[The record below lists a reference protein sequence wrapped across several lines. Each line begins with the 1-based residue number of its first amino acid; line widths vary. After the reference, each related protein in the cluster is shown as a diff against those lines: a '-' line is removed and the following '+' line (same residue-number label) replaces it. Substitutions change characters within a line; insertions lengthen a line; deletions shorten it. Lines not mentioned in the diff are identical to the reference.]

1 MKPSEHNGEDF
12 YYKVKYSPA
21 SEQTEDGY
29 SEKETTVNV
38 SDWRQKEIAIAN
50 QGTYK
55 RFKISVLAANKEGM
69 APDKSTT
76 IIFGHS
82 TEGGNVG
89 HVPGLI
95 FSQ

>member
-1 MKPSEHNGEDF
+1 MNRSEHNGEDF
-12 YYKVKYSPA
+12 HYKVKYSPA

-29 SEKETTVNV
+29 SEEETTVNV

-55 RFKISVLAANKEGM
+55 RFKISVLAANKEGT

-76 IIFGHS
+76 IIFGRS
-82 TEGGNVG
+82 TEGGNIGYVSG
-89 HVPGLI
+89 PF
-95 FSQ
+95 FS